1 MSGLKIV
8 VIGGGS
14 SYTPELIEGLLN
26 RYHEMPVASLWLVDI
41 EEGKEKVEIIA
52 GLARR
57 MIAKAGL
64 TIEVVAT
71 LDRESALRD
80 ADFVCS
86 QFRAGCL
93 DARISDER
101 ISLKYGLIGQETNGL
116 GGFANACRTIPIAL
130 EIAADMERLC
140 PDAWLLNFTNPSG
153 MVTEA
158 ILRHSRIKAVG
169 LCNVPVIMQ
178 KGITTLLQCADEKE
192 VVMQV
197 AGLNH
202 FIFVRQILHK
212 GKEWLPEV
220 IAEINAG
227 RDPLVPRN
235 IPPFRWPS
243 HLLQGLG
250 MIPCAYLRYYYMKD
264 DLLRQELAEAGGEGT
279 RGEVVKQLEKILFD
293 QYRDPHLAVKP
304 KALEG
309 RGGQYYSEAAC
320 ELMNAI
326 YNDKRIIMHVNTRN
340 NGAINGLPDDCAV
353 EVSSLITASGPLPLN
368 VAPFP
373 EDTLRLLQLMKSF
386 ERLTIEAALTG
397 NRHTAWRALMLNP
410 LIVSGEKLELAL
422 DEVIAENRQWLPAF
436 HADPRLTGRLA
447 GDLTTDRLTLRHSA
461 HFSATLSIIVDS

>member
-326 YNDKRIIMHVNTRN
+326 YNDKRIIMHVNTRS

-436 HADPRLTGRLA
+436 HA
-447 GDLTTDRLTLRHSA
+447 
-461 HFSATLSIIVDS
+461 

>member
-158 ILRHSRIKAVG
+158 IQRHSRINAVG

-340 NGAINGLPDDCAV
+340 NGAISGLPDDCAV

-436 HADPRLTGRLA
+436 HA
-447 GDLTTDRLTLRHSA
+447 
-461 HFSATLSIIVDS
+461 

>member
-1 MSGLKIV
+1 
-8 VIGGGS
+8 
-14 SYTPELIEGLLN
+14 
-26 RYHEMPVASLWLVDI
+26 
-41 EEGKEKVEIIA
+41 
-52 GLARR
+52 
-57 MIAKAGL
+57 
-64 TIEVVAT
+64 
-71 LDRESALRD
+71 
-80 ADFVCS
+80 
-86 QFRAGCL
+86 
-93 DARISDER
+93 
-101 ISLKYGLIGQETNGL
+101 
-116 GGFANACRTIPIAL
+116 
-130 EIAADMERLC
+130 
-140 PDAWLLNFTNPSG
+140 

-178 KGITTLLQCADEKE
+178 KGVTTLLQCADEKE

-279 RGEVVKQLEKILFD
+279 RGEVVKQLEKTLFD

-422 DEVIAENRQWLPAF
+422 DEVIAENRQWLPTF
-436 HADPRLTGRLA
+436 HA
-447 GDLTTDRLTLRHSA
+447 
-461 HFSATLSIIVDS
+461 

>member
-178 KGITTLLQCADEKE
+178 KGITTLLQCTDEKE

-436 HADPRLTGRLA
+436 HA
-447 GDLTTDRLTLRHSA
+447 
-461 HFSATLSIIVDS
+461 

>member
-93 DARISDER
+93 DARISYER

-436 HADPRLTGRLA
+436 HA
-447 GDLTTDRLTLRHSA
+447 
-461 HFSATLSIIVDS
+461 

>member
-158 ILRHSRIKAVG
+158 IMRHSRIKAVG

-340 NGAINGLPDDCAV
+340 NGAISGLPDDCAV

-436 HADPRLTGRLA
+436 HA
-447 GDLTTDRLTLRHSA
+447 
-461 HFSATLSIIVDS
+461 

>member
-101 ISLKYGLIGQETNGL
+101 TSLKYGLIGQETNGL

-340 NGAINGLPDDCAV
+340 NGAISGLPDDCAV

-436 HADPRLTGRLA
+436 HA
-447 GDLTTDRLTLRHSA
+447 
-461 HFSATLSIIVDS
+461 

>member
-1 MSGLKIV
+1 
-8 VIGGGS
+8 
-14 SYTPELIEGLLN
+14 
-26 RYHEMPVASLWLVDI
+26 
-41 EEGKEKVEIIA
+41 
-52 GLARR
+52 
-57 MIAKAGL
+57 
-64 TIEVVAT
+64 
-71 LDRESALRD
+71 
-80 ADFVCS
+80 
-86 QFRAGCL
+86 
-93 DARISDER
+93 
-101 ISLKYGLIGQETNGL
+101 
-116 GGFANACRTIPIAL
+116 
-130 EIAADMERLC
+130 
-140 PDAWLLNFTNPSG
+140 
-153 MVTEA
+153 
-158 ILRHSRIKAVG
+158 
-169 LCNVPVIMQ
+169 
-178 KGITTLLQCADEKE
+178 
-192 VVMQV
+192 MQV

-202 FIFVRQILHK
+202 FIFVRQILRK

-264 DLLRQELAEAGGEGT
+264 DLLRRELAEAGGEGT
-279 RGEVVKQLEKILFD
+279 RGEVVKQLEKSCLTSTATRTGS
-293 QYRDPHLAVKP
+293 QT
-304 KALEG
+304 EG
-309 RGGQYYSEAAC
+309 AGRRGGQYYSEAAC

-326 YNDKRIIMHVNTRN
+326 YNDKRILMHVNTRN

-410 LIVSGEKLELAL
+410 LIVSGEMLELAL

-436 HADPRLTGRLA
+436 HA
-447 GDLTTDRLTLRHSA
+447 
-461 HFSATLSIIVDS
+461 

>member
-326 YNDKRIIMHVNTRN
+326 YNDKRIIMHVNMRN

-436 HADPRLTGRLA
+436 HA
-447 GDLTTDRLTLRHSA
+447 
-461 HFSATLSIIVDS
+461 

>member
-235 IPPFRWPS
+235 ISPFRWPS

-326 YNDKRIIMHVNTRN
+326 YNDKRIIMHVKTRN

-436 HADPRLTGRLA
+436 HA
-447 GDLTTDRLTLRHSA
+447 
-461 HFSATLSIIVDS
+461 

>member
-279 RGEVVKQLEKILFD
+279 RGEVVKQLEKTLFD

-422 DEVIAENRQWLPAF
+422 DEVIAENRQWLPTF
-436 HADPRLTGRLA
+436 HA
-447 GDLTTDRLTLRHSA
+447 
-461 HFSATLSIIVDS
+461 

>member
-340 NGAINGLPDDCAV
+340 NGAISGLPDDCAV

-373 EDTLRLLQLMKSF
+373 GRY
-386 ERLTIEAALTG
+386 
-397 NRHTAWRALMLNP
+397 
-410 LIVSGEKLELAL
+410 
-422 DEVIAENRQWLPAF
+422 PAF
-436 HADPRLTGRLA
+436 AAADE
-447 GDLTTDRLTLRHSA
+447 
-461 HFSATLSIIVDS
+461 II

>member
-326 YNDKRIIMHVNTRN
+326 YNDKRILMHVNTRN

-373 EDTLRLLQLMKSF
+373 EDNLRLLQLMKSF

-410 LIVSGEKLELAL
+410 LIVSGEMLELAL

-436 HADPRLTGRLA
+436 HA
-447 GDLTTDRLTLRHSA
+447 
-461 HFSATLSIIVDS
+461 

>member
-71 LDRESALRD
+71 LDRERALRD

-340 NGAINGLPDDCAV
+340 NGAISGLPDDCAV

-436 HADPRLTGRLA
+436 HA
-447 GDLTTDRLTLRHSA
+447 
-461 HFSATLSIIVDS
+461 

>member
-169 LCNVPVIMQ
+169 LWNVPVIMQ

-436 HADPRLTGRLA
+436 HA
-447 GDLTTDRLTLRHSA
+447 
-461 HFSATLSIIVDS
+461 

>member
-71 LDRESALRD
+71 LGRESALRD

-436 HADPRLTGRLA
+436 HA
-447 GDLTTDRLTLRHSA
+447 
-461 HFSATLSIIVDS
+461 

>member
-397 NRHTAWRALMLNP
+397 NRHTAWRALTLNP

-436 HADPRLTGRLA
+436 HA
-447 GDLTTDRLTLRHSA
+447 
-461 HFSATLSIIVDS
+461 

>member
-26 RYHEMPVASLWLVDI
+26 RYHEMPVASLRLVDI

-158 ILRHSRIKAVG
+158 ILRHSRINAVG

-235 IPPFRWPS
+235 ISPFRWPS

-436 HADPRLTGRLA
+436 HA
-447 GDLTTDRLTLRHSA
+447 
-461 HFSATLSIIVDS
+461 

>member
-235 IPPFRWPS
+235 ISPFRWPS

-326 YNDKRIIMHVNTRN
+326 YNDKRIIMPVNTRN

-422 DEVIAENRQWLPAF
+422 DEVIAENRQRLPAF
-436 HADPRLTGRLA
+436 HA
-447 GDLTTDRLTLRHSA
+447 
-461 HFSATLSIIVDS
+461 

>member
-178 KGITTLLQCADEKE
+178 KGIATLLQCADEKE

-340 NGAINGLPDDCAV
+340 NGAISGLPDDCAV

-436 HADPRLTGRLA
+436 HA
-447 GDLTTDRLTLRHSA
+447 
-461 HFSATLSIIVDS
+461 

>member
-1 MSGLKIV
+1 MSGRKIV

-178 KGITTLLQCADEKE
+178 KGVTTLLQCADEKE

-220 IAEINAG
+220 IAEINSG

-279 RGEVVKQLEKILFD
+279 RGEVVKQLEKTLFD

-436 HADPRLTGRLA
+436 HA
-447 GDLTTDRLTLRHSA
+447 
-461 HFSATLSIIVDS
+461 

>member
-326 YNDKRIIMHVNTRN
+326 YNDKRIIMHVKTRN

-436 HADPRLTGRLA
+436 HA
-447 GDLTTDRLTLRHSA
+447 
-461 HFSATLSIIVDS
+461 

>member
-158 ILRHSRIKAVG
+158 ILRHSRINAVG

-279 RGEVVKQLEKILFD
+279 RGEVVKQLEKTLFD

-436 HADPRLTGRLA
+436 HA
-447 GDLTTDRLTLRHSA
+447 
-461 HFSATLSIIVDS
+461 

>member
-212 GKEWLPEV
+212 GKEWLQEV

-436 HADPRLTGRLA
+436 HA
-447 GDLTTDRLTLRHSA
+447 
-461 HFSATLSIIVDS
+461 

>member
-293 QYRDPHLAVKP
+293 QYRDPHLAVKT

-436 HADPRLTGRLA
+436 HA
-447 GDLTTDRLTLRHSA
+447 
-461 HFSATLSIIVDS
+461 

>member
-326 YNDKRIIMHVNTRN
+326 YNDKRIIMHVKTRN
-340 NGAINGLPDDCAV
+340 NGAISGLPDDCAV

-436 HADPRLTGRLA
+436 HA
-447 GDLTTDRLTLRHSA
+447 
-461 HFSATLSIIVDS
+461 

>member
-130 EIAADMERLC
+130 EIVADMERLC

-436 HADPRLTGRLA
+436 HA
-447 GDLTTDRLTLRHSA
+447 
-461 HFSATLSIIVDS
+461 